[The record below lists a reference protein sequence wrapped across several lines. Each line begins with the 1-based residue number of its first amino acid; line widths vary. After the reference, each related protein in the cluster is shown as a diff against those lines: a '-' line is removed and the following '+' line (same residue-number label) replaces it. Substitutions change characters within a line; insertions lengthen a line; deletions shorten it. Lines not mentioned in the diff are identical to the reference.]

1 MASPFYYE
9 IETPSYIRYAL
20 YLRLYISPIYIVG
33 LTKWHILQRKV
44 PTQ

>member
-9 IETPSYIRYAL
+9 IETPTYIQICPI
-20 YLRLYISPIYIVG
+20 LRLYISPTYSVR

-44 PTQ
+44 QAQ